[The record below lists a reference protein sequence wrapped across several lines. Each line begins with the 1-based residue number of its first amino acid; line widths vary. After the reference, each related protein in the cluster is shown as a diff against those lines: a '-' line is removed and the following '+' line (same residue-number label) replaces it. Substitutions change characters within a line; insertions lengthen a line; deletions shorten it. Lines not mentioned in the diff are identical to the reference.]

1 MRLVAVLGA
10 ICALIQAASAEVGD
24 CSGVTDAAAKLACY
38 NNEAPPAAKK
48 PTPPRM
54 TPRSPAAARPGA
66 STSESTKYIDKIG
79 DEDAIVSAKM
89 RSLCRGC

>member
-10 ICALIQAASAEVGD
+10 ICALTQAASAESGD
-24 CSGVTDAAAKLACY
+24 CTSIADSARQLACF

-48 PTPPRM
+48 TMPPRM
-54 TPRSPAAARPGA
+54 APRLPAAARPTA
-66 STSESTKYIDKIG
+66 STAEGTKYIDKIG

-89 RSLCRGC
+89 RGICRGC